1 MEFTNFN
8 YIFAMVN
15 RIKYFNNFFLNR
27 CGGISTDSTM
37 DKISITL
44 RKVTPELA
52 KDILKNKNTG
62 NYRSMKN
69 ASNLYENDM
78 KNKRWMFNGDTI
90 RFDWNGVLLDGQNRL
105 KAIVESGIPQDYIFV
120 EGLDPKCVQTIDVGY
135 KRSPED
141 YIKYS
146 INQGIDEYIGKYE
159 KMYQA
164 GATAVVKLSMTL
176 CRDNKQ
182 IGHSQSNARISNT
195 MLIDEYMSD
204 NIHYNESARF
214 GKEISKTSQGVLK
227 PSHVG
232 GIYHYLVYRKTVD
245 KEMVKD
251 FFEKLAAYS
260 TTDKSFYAEGYRLLQ
275 DNKGLIGRSGK
286 AIINAYIRIWNSK
299 MNKQKNHILSLDKC
313 ENWFIIPNERN
324 DKVEL
329 EIAMAE

>member
-1 MEFTNFN
+1 MAVYPQNF
-8 YIFAMVN
+8 IMQK
-15 RIKYFNNFFLNR
+15 I
-27 CGGISTDSTM
+27 
-37 DKISITL
+37 KISL
-44 RKVTPELA
+44 KKVTPEVA
-52 KDILKNKNTG
+52 KDILEKKNTG

-105 KAIVESGIPQDYIFV
+105 KAISDSGIPQECIFV

-141 YIKYS
+141 YIKFS
-146 INQGIDEYIGKYE
+146 INKGIDKYIGNFE

-164 GATAVVKLSMTL
+164 GATASVKLSMTL

-182 IGHSQSNARISNT
+182 IGHSQANARISNT

-204 NIHYNESARF
+204 NMNYNESARF
-214 GKEISKTSQGVLK
+214 GKEISKLSQSVLK

-245 KEMVKD
+245 KDLVID
-251 FFEKLAAYS
+251 FFNKLANYS
-260 TTDKSFYAEGYRLLQ
+260 TSDKSFYAEGYRLIE
-275 DNKGLIGRSGK
+275 DKKGLLGRSGK

-299 MNKQKNHILSLDKC
+299 LSGQKKHLLDLDKC
-313 ENWFIIPNERN
+313 GAWFIIPNEMIDN
-324 DKVEL
+324 LEL
-329 EIAMAE
+329 DTAIAEAQ